1 MPYIQGGGPQ
11 GNSGLPAVQDVYSSN
26 NVFAN
31 FVPIALHNDPQ
42 GPEAAVLAAI
52 TAPTY
57 AAENTTIE
65 SLEGE
70 TTSETA
76 VEVEQQKLIA
86 AGVLSKE
93 EVAAGASAGANPAAS
108 DTTPTVASTGTTD
121 GSVTLSTSVDDT
133 VLYVSP
139 ETGITWTVK
148 MVTKQP
154 GVVFPYDVATVAPA
168 NGLTVQEMC
177 DNLRFLVINCIDP
190 IKKLFPD
197 AFVTNTIRNK
207 GNGSPT
213 SQHPRGMACDIQYS
227 KASKADYFT
236 RAQIIRNDPTISF
249 DQFLLEYKTTGTKL
263 PWHHLSFNKAG
274 NRNQVSTFMNNKNCK
289 GPGVQGLF
297 DLSNA

>member
-1 MPYIQGGGPQ
+1 MPYIPGAFVHGV
-11 GNSGLPAVQDVYSSN
+11 SHIADVYSSN

-70 TTSETA
+70 TASETA

-108 DTTPTVASTGTTD
+108 DTTPTVATTGTVD
-121 GSVTLSTSVDDT
+121 GSVTLSTSIDDT
-133 VLYVSP
+133 VLYVGP
-139 ETGITWTVK
+139 TTGITYYVK
-148 MVTKQP
+148 TVTKQP

-177 DNLRFLVINCIDP
+177 DNLRLLVINVIDP
-190 IKKLFPD
+190 IKQQFPD

-227 KASKADYFT
+227 KASKAEYFT
-236 RAQIIRNDPTISF
+236 RAQWIKDNISF

>member
-1 MPYIQGGGPQ
+1 MPYIPGAFVHGV
-11 GNSGLPAVQDVYSSN
+11 SHIADVYSSN

-93 EVAAGASAGANPAAS
+93 ELAAGASAGANPAAS

-190 IKKLFPD
+190 IKKEFPD

-227 KASKADYFT
+227 KASKAEYFT
-236 RAQIIRNDPTISF
+236 RAQWIKDNISF

-297 DLSNA
+297 DLSNT

>member
-1 MPYIQGGGPQ
+1 MPYIPGATVHGVVHV
-11 GNSGLPAVQDVYSSN
+11 ADVYSSN

-42 GPEAAVLAAI
+42 GPEAAVMAAI
-52 TAPTY
+52 SAPTY
-57 AAENTTIE
+57 AAENETIE

-70 TTSETA
+70 TTSEAA
-76 VEVEQQKLIA
+76 VEVEQQRLIK
-86 AGVLSKE
+86 AGVISKE
-93 EVAAGASAGANPAAS
+93 ELAAGASAGSNPAAA
-108 DTTPTVASTGTTD
+108 DTTPGAATTGTVD

-133 VLYVSP
+133 VLYASP

-177 DNLRFLVINCIDP
+177 DNLRLLVINVIDP
-190 IKKLFPD
+190 IKKQFPD

-227 KASKADYFT
+227 KASKAEYFT
-236 RAQIIRNDPTISF
+236 RAQWVKDNISF
-249 DQFLLEYKTTGTKL
+249 DQFLLEYKTTGTKM

-297 DLSNA
+297 DLSNVE

>member
-1 MPYIQGGGPQ
+1 MPYIPGAFVHGVRHI
-11 GNSGLPAVQDVYSSN
+11 ADVYSSN

-42 GPEAAVLAAI
+42 GPEAAVLSAI

-57 AAENTTIE
+57 AAENETME
-65 SLEGE
+65 AVEGE
-70 TTSETA
+70 GTSEAA
-76 VEVEQQKLIA
+76 VEVEQQRLIKAGVISKEEIA
-86 AGVLSKE
+86 AGN
-93 EVAAGASAGANPAAS
+93 SAGSNPAAT
-108 DTTPTVASTGTTD
+108 DTTVTAATTGTVD
-121 GSVTLSTSVDDT
+121 GNVTLSTSIDDT

-139 ETGITWTVK
+139 LTNITWTVK

-177 DNLRFLVINCIDP
+177 DNLRLLVINVIDP
-190 IKKLFPD
+190 IKNQFSD

-227 KASKADYFT
+227 KASKAEYFT
-236 RAQIIRNDPTISF
+236 RAQWIRDNISF
-249 DQFLLEYKTTGTKL
+249 DQFLLEYKTTGTKK

-274 NRNQVSTFMNNKNCK
+274 NRAQVCTFMNDKNCK

-297 DLSNA
+297 DLSNVE

>member
-1 MPYIQGGGPQ
+1 MPYIPGAFVHGVRHI
-11 GNSGLPAVQDVYSSN
+11 ADVYSSN

-57 AAENTTIE
+57 AAENETME
-65 SLEGE
+65 AVEGE
-70 TTSETA
+70 STSEVA
-76 VEVEQQKLIA
+76 VEVEQQRLIK
-86 AGVLSKE
+86 AGVISKE
-93 EVAAGASAGANPAAS
+93 EIAAGASAGSNPAAS
-108 DTTPTVASTGTTD
+108 DATPSVATTGTVD
-121 GSVTLSTSVDDT
+121 GSVTLSTSIDDT
-133 VLYVSP
+133 VLYVGP
-139 ETGITWTVK
+139 TTGITWTVK

-154 GVVFPYDVATVAPA
+154 GVVFPYDVATLAPA

-177 DNLRFLVINCIDP
+177 DNLRLLVINVIDP
-190 IKKLFPD
+190 IKQQFPD

-227 KASKADYFT
+227 KASKAEYFT
-236 RAQIIRNDPTISF
+236 RAQWIRDNLSF
-249 DQFLLEYKTTGTKL
+249 DQFLLEYKTTGTKK

-274 NRNQVSTFMNNKNCK
+274 NRAQVCTFMNDKNCK

-297 DLSNA
+297 DLSNVE

>member
-1 MPYIQGGGPQ
+1 MPYIPGAFVHGV
-11 GNSGLPAVQDVYSSN
+11 SHIADVYSSN

-108 DTTPTVASTGTTD
+108 DTTPTVATTGTVD

-190 IKKLFPD
+190 IKKEFPD

-227 KASKADYFT
+227 KASKAEYFT
-236 RAQIIRNDPTISF
+236 RAQWIKDNISF

-263 PWHHLSFNKAG
+263 PWHHISFNKAG

>member
-1 MPYIQGGGPQ
+1 MPYIPGAFVHGV
-11 GNSGLPAVQDVYSSN
+11 SHIADVYSSN

-57 AAENTTIE
+57 AAENETME
-65 SLEGE
+65 AVEGE
-70 TTSETA
+70 STSEVA
-76 VEVEQQKLIA
+76 VEVEQQRLIK
-86 AGVLSKE
+86 AGVISKE
-93 EVAAGASAGANPAAS
+93 EIAAGASAGSNPAAS
-108 DTTPTVASTGTTD
+108 DATPSVATTGTTT
-121 GSVTLSTSVDDT
+121 GTVTVSSTVDDT
-133 VLYVSP
+133 VLYVGP
-139 ETGITWTVK
+139 TTGITWTVK

-154 GVVFPYDVATVAPA
+154 GVVFPYDVATLAPA

-177 DNLRFLVINCIDP
+177 DNLRLLVINVIDP
-190 IKKLFPD
+190 IKQQFPD

-227 KASKADYFT
+227 KASKAEYFT
-236 RAQIIRNDPTISF
+236 RAQWIRDNLSF
-249 DQFLLEYKTTGTKL
+249 DQFLLEYKTTGTKK

-274 NRNQVSTFMNNKNCK
+274 NRAQVCTFMNDKNCK

-297 DLSNA
+297 DLSNVE